1 MSLRSAATCLSACLA
16 AACLSACRSKSGDS
30 WQSPEIAA
38 LADSNS
44 LAVPGAFYEMKNGVH
59 GFFYDVPKFTDVLPE
74 KYLMGGHVVQ
84 LLSPNA
90 MDGWARI
97 RSEKLGTGFVKFK
110 NIRIVESS
118 RRPRPRYIDPDEALD
133 RRLKEGFPD

>member
-1 MSLRSAATCLSACLA
+1 
-16 AACLSACRSKSGDS
+16 
-30 WQSPEIAA
+30 
-38 LADSNS
+38 
-44 LAVPGAFYEMKNGVH
+44 
-59 GFFYDVPKFTDVLPE
+59 
-74 KYLMGGHVVQ
+74 
-84 LLSPNA
+84 